1 MINIQRD
8 PIAAKIRAAT
18 LNILYIFNF
27 ESQYLEG
34 ALARVRH
41 SLASLA
47 AQGAR
52 ICVSNNS
59 EDCILSRIE
68 DVAHDLAYVHRP
80 YRGQFSRAH
89 AINSGVRTLVR
100 SEYFMISDVDL
111 IYRHNHLA
119 AVQRK
124 MQSALRTKK
133 RPLRMVFWNYNLQP
147 RYQPA
152 WMNMRILRR
161 FAATSPLMES
171 SDYKALST
179 LPNNQ
184 GGFAHGNGIIHLES
198 FIRLRGYDE
207 EMIGYGP
214 EDDLF
219 NTRIGKVNDI
229 VYDKG
234 DDTASIHL
242 WHPRLRLIQ
251 LKKNMSIWQDR
262 KAYYETLDTPD
273 WSDVMANKNRSNWG
287 EIS

>member
-1 MINIQRD
+1 VD
-8 PIAAKIRAAT
+8 
-18 LNILYIFNF
+18 ILYIFNF
-27 ESQYLEG
+27 EPQYLEG
-34 ALARVRH
+34 ALTRFRH
-41 SLASLA
+41 SLASVA
-47 AQGAR
+47 EQGAR

-59 EDCILSRIE
+59 EYCIRSRI
-68 DVAHDLAYVHRP
+68 DDIVHDLAYVHQP

-89 AINSGVRTLVR
+89 GINFGVRSLVR

-111 IYRHNHLA
+111 VYRRDHLA
-119 AVQRK
+119 AVKRK
-124 MQSALRTKK
+124 IRVSLYTAE

-147 RYQPA
+147 RYHPA
-152 WMNMRILRR
+152 WMNIRFLRR

-171 SDYKALST
+171 SDYEALAV
-179 LPNNQ
+179 LPHNG

-198 FIRLRGYDE
+198 FMRLRGYDE

-219 NTRIGKVNDI
+219 NARIGKVNYI

-242 WHPRLRLIQ
+242 WHPRLRQIQ
-251 LKKNMSIWQDR
+251 LKKNMRIWQER
-262 KAYYETLDTPD
+262 KAFFNTLENPD
-273 WSDVMANKNRSNWG
+273 WSDVMANKNKSSWG

>member
-1 MINIQRD
+1 MD
-8 PIAAKIRAAT
+8 
-18 LNILYIFNF
+18 ILYIFNF
-27 ESQYLEG
+27 EPQHMES
-34 ALARVRH
+34 ALVRFRH
-41 SLASLA
+41 SLASIA

-59 EDCILSRIE
+59 EDCILSRID
-68 DVAHDLAYVHRP
+68 DVVPDLAYVHRP

-89 AINSGVRTLVR
+89 GINFGVRSLVN

-111 IYRHNHLA
+111 IYHRDHLA

-124 MQSALRTKK
+124 MQVALHTAK
-133 RPLRMVFWNYNLQP
+133 RPLRMVFWNYNLEP
-147 RYQPA
+147 RYQPS
-152 WMNMRILRR
+152 WMNKRILRR
-161 FAATSPLMES
+161 FSSTSPHMES
-171 SDYKALST
+171 SDYEALST
-179 LPNNQ
+179 LPHNG

-198 FIRLRGYDE
+198 FTRLRGYDE

-219 NTRIGKVNDI
+219 NARISKVNDI

-234 DDTASIHL
+234 CDTASIHL

-251 LKKNMSIWQDR
+251 QRKNMNIWRER
-262 KAYYETLDTPD
+262 KAFYETLENPD
-273 WSDVMANKNRSNWG
+273 WSDVIANKSKSSWG

>member
-1 MINIQRD
+1 M
-8 PIAAKIRAAT
+8 
-18 LNILYIFNF
+18 
-27 ESQYLEG
+27 ES
-34 ALARVRH
+34 ALSRFRH
-41 SLASLA
+41 SLASVA

-59 EDCILSRIE
+59 EDCILARIE
-68 DVAHDLAYVHRP
+68 DVVRDLTYVHRP
-80 YRGQFSRAH
+80 YRGKFSRAH
-89 AINSGVRTLVR
+89 GINFGVRSLVR

-111 IYRHNHLA
+111 IYHHDHLL

-124 MQSALRTKK
+124 MQEALRTAK

-152 WMNMRILRR
+152 WMNVRGLRR
-161 FAATSPLMES
+161 FAATSPRMES
-171 SDYKALST
+171 SDYEALSM
-179 LPNNQ
+179 LPHNG
-184 GGFAHGNGIIHLES
+184 GGFAHGNGVIHFES
-198 FIRLRGYDE
+198 FMRLRGYDE

-219 NTRIGKVNDI
+219 NTRIGKVNDVI
-229 VYDKG
+229 YDKG

-251 LKKNMSIWQDR
+251 LKRNMSIWQER
-262 KAYYETLDTPD
+262 KAFYETLESPD
-273 WSDVMANKNRSNWG
+273 WGDVIANKNKSSWG

>member
-1 MINIQRD
+1 MD
-8 PIAAKIRAAT
+8 
-18 LNILYIFNF
+18 ILYIFNF
-27 ESQYLEG
+27 ESQYMES
-34 ALARVRH
+34 ALVRFRH
-41 SLASLA
+41 SLASVA

-59 EDCILSRIE
+59 EGCILSHI
-68 DVAHDLAYVHRP
+68 DDLVHDLAYVHRP

-89 AINSGVRTLVR
+89 GINFGVRSLVR

-111 IYRHNHLA
+111 IYHRNHLA

-124 MQSALRTKK
+124 MRAALSTAK

-147 RYQPA
+147 RYQPV

-161 FAATSPLMES
+161 FAATSPRMES
-171 SDYKALST
+171 SDYDALSR
-179 LPNNQ
+179 LPHNG

-198 FIRLRGYDE
+198 FMRLRGYDE

-219 NTRIGKVNDI
+219 NTRIGKVNDL
-229 VYDKG
+229 VYDRG

-251 LKKNMSIWQDR
+251 LKKNMRIWQER
-262 KAYYETLDTPD
+262 KIFFENLVNPD
-273 WSDVMANKNRSNWG
+273 WSDVMANKNHRLPI
-287 EIS
+287 ERKAEA

>member
-1 MINIQRD
+1 MD
-8 PIAAKIRAAT
+8 
-18 LNILYIFNF
+18 ILYIFNF
-27 ESQYLEG
+27 ESQHIES
-34 ALARVRH
+34 ALARFRH

-47 AQGAR
+47 PQGAR

-59 EDCILSRIE
+59 EDCILSRID
-68 DVAHDLAYVHRP
+68 DVVHNLAYVHRP

-89 AINSGVRTLVR
+89 GINFGVCSLVR
-100 SEYFMISDVDL
+100 SDYFMISDVDL
-111 IYRHNHLA
+111 IYSRNHLA
-119 AVQRK
+119 SVQHK
-124 MQSALRTKK
+124 MRTALRIAK

-152 WMNMRILRR
+152 WMNMHILRR
-161 FAATSPLMES
+161 FAAISPRMES
-171 SDYKALST
+171 SDYEALST
-179 LPNNQ
+179 LPHNG

-198 FIRLRGYDE
+198 FMRLRGYDE

-219 NTRIGKVNDI
+219 NTRISKVNDI
-229 VYDKG
+229 IYDQG

-251 LKKNMSIWQDR
+251 LRKNMSIWKER
-262 KAYYETLDTPD
+262 KAFYETLDTPD
-273 WSDVMANKNRSNWG
+273 WSDVMANKNKSSWG

>member
-1 MINIQRD
+1 MD
-8 PIAAKIRAAT
+8 
-18 LNILYIFNF
+18 LLYIFNF
-27 ESQYLEG
+27 ESKHLEG
-34 ALARVRH
+34 ALTRFRH
-41 SLASLA
+41 SLASVA

-59 EDCILSRIE
+59 KDCILSYIDDIVR
-68 DVAHDLAYVHRP
+68 DLAYVHRP

-89 AINSGVRTLVR
+89 GINFGVRSLVR

-111 IYRHNHLA
+111 IYRNDHVA
-119 AVQRK
+119 AVQHKVRA
-124 MQSALRTKK
+124 ALRTAKL
-133 RPLRMVFWNYNLQP
+133 PLRMVFWNYNLQP

-152 WMNMRILRR
+152 WMNMRALRR
-161 FAATSPLMES
+161 FAATSPRMES
-171 SDYKALST
+171 SDYEALSR
-179 LPNNQ
+179 LPHNG

-198 FIRLRGYDE
+198 FMRLRGYDE

-229 VYDKG
+229 VYDRG
-234 DDTASIHL
+234 NDTASIHL

-251 LKKNMSIWQDR
+251 LKKNMNIWQER

-273 WSDVMANKNRSNWG
+273 WSDVMANKNKSSWG